1 MFQEQSKLSLCEI
14 DLILQLSFSI
24 SMKINTLLLLSQVD
38 CSIRKDEVADV
49 ILKYQSDFAISSICN
64 GW

>member
-1 MFQEQSKLSLCEI
+1 
-14 DLILQLSFSI
+14 
-24 SMKINTLLLLSQVD
+24 MKINTLLLLSQVD